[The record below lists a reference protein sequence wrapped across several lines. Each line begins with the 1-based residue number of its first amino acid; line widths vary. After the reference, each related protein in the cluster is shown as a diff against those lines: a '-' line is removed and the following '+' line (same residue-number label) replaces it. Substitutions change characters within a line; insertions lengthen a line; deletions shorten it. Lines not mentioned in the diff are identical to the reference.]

1 MIDTWNV
8 QLGRC
13 WESAKSQTGP
23 GWWTIVLKAV
33 TYLVSYYRDLKK
45 VVGNVWLNFMSFYC
59 FRSLPFLA
67 LTLMFQ
73 PVSRLVV

>member
-33 TYLVSYYRDLKK
+33 TYLVSYYRDLEK
-45 VVGNVWLNFMSFYC
+45 VVEIKGLVEFYV
-59 FRSLPFLA
+59 FL
-67 LTLMFQ
+67 LF
-73 PVSRLVV
+73 